1 MLIPPQLFLIAF
13 GWIGILVVCA
23 LVPQRA
29 FSGGVSGN
37 AEAVRQEGRVLRV
50 GPGRKLKLPSQAAAI
65 VRRGDT
71 VKIDAG
77 SYADCAIWQTPG
89 ITLSGDPKAETQIRD
104 VACDGKALWVFYDG
118 PATVENI
125 RFSGA
130 KVARRNGAGIRWEGR
145 DRLSVRNARF
155 DRNQMG
161 ILTHN
166 KRVSSLHI
174 SRSRFEGNGNCQ
186 KFCGHAV
193 YAGAIA
199 SLTVLASEFRDH
211 RFGHHI
217 KSRAFVSFIVGN
229 TMSDGISGTSSY
241 AINLPNSGT
250 ATIRGNAIQKGL
262 LSDNIHCAICIG
274 EETVPRKPQGKP
286 PIAGKPANR
295 SQGILIENNS
305 FRNDSLQAETV
316 FVWNRGP
323 HPVTM
328 RGNILTGPGTAYLI
342 GPKPE
347 KNRIKEPEN
356 RKRGAIDRMPAAV
369 LTFYIVKGEK
379 P

>member
-1 MLIPPQLFLIAF
+1 MFVPPQLFLIAF
-13 GWIGILVVCA
+13 GWIGIFVVCA
-23 LVPQRA
+23 LAPERA
-29 FSGGVSGN
+29 FSGGVAAD
-37 AEAVRQEGRVLRV
+37 AEVVRQEGRVLRV
-50 GPGRKLKLPSQAAAI
+50 GPGRNLKRPSDAAAI
-65 VRRGDT
+65 ARRGDT
-71 VKIDAG
+71 VRIDAG

-104 VACDGKALWVFYDG
+104 VTCDGKALWVFYDG

-145 DRLSVRNARF
+145 GRLTVRNARF
-155 DRNQMG
+155 DGNQMG

-174 SRSRFEGNGNCQ
+174 SGSRFEGNGNCR

-217 KSRAFVSFIVGN
+217 KSRALVSSIVGN
-229 TMSDGISGTSSY
+229 TLSDGASGTSSY

-250 ATIRGNAIQKGL
+250 ATIRGNAIQKGP

-274 EETVPRKPQGKP
+274 EETVRRTPQGKP
-286 PIAGKPANR
+286 PIPGKPANR
-295 SQGILIENNS
+295 SQGILIESNT
-305 FRNDSLQAETV
+305 FRNDSRKAETV

-323 HPVTM
+323 HAVTM
-328 RGNILTGPGTAYLI
+328 RGNILTGPGTGYFL

-347 KNRIKEPEN
+347 KGP
-356 RKRGAIDRMPAAV
+356 RKAA
-369 LTFYIVKGEK
+369 GK
-379 P
+379 PNSPRH